1 MKKITAMEKYILDR
15 KVYIFMLFIFTVFS
29 GSKLFSQTVESDE
42 RALLNVDEGIKFS
55 KDSLFQMNLRFRM
68 QNRAGFNSIYNGDNL
83 GVEQFE
89 MRVRRLRLRLD
100 GYVLSPK
107 FQYYIQLAFSKADL
121 DLETGDIAQPVRD
134 AILYYTIN
142 KNFYLGF
149 GQSKLPGNRERVISS
164 GNLQFADRSIANS
177 LFTLDRDFGL
187 FGYYTLRTKSEAI
200 FLLKGAISSGDGRNA
215 SAINNGLSYT
225 GRVEVLPFGVF
236 SNSGDYSEGDLEFEP
251 RPKLSIGMTLSEN
264 QKAVRTGGQLGADL
278 FQARTLNSII
288 VDAMFKYKGWGLMS
302 EYMSRSTN
310 DPITTNEL
318 GDVRFVIV
326 GKGMNTHVSR
336 MVGPKSELALRYA
349 FVVPDASIDT
359 YLDRV
364 DESLIGFTHYLNGHR
379 IKVQANIGYRWLEG
393 LYQIENS
400 GNSWTG
406 MFQVE
411 FGI

>member
-1 MKKITAMEKYILDR
+1 MSINLKSKIYAIVSFVILGL
-15 KVYIFMLFIFTVFS
+15 IFINS
-29 GSKLFSQTVESDE
+29 GSLHAQTVESDE

-55 KDSLFQMNLRFRM
+55 KDSLFLMNLRFRM
-68 QNRAGFNSIYNGDNL
+68 QNRAGFNSIYSGSNL
-83 GVEQFE
+83 GIEQFE

-134 AILYYTIN
+134 AILYYTVN
-142 KNFYLGF
+142 DNFYIGF

-177 LFTLDRDFGL
+177 LFTLDRDFGI
-187 FGYYTLRTKSEAI
+187 FGYYTMRTKTPAI

-215 SAINNGLSYT
+215 SAINNGLSFT
-225 GRVEVLPFGVF
+225 GRLEALPFGLF
-236 SNSGDYSEGDLEFEP
+236 KNNGDYSEGDLEFEES
-251 RPKLSIGMTLSEN
+251 PKLSIGVTLSEN
-264 QKAVRTGGQLGADL
+264 QKAVRTGGQLGPEL
-278 FQARTLNSII
+278 FESRTLNSII
-288 VDAMFKYKGWGLMS
+288 VDAMFKYKGWGVMS
-302 EYMSRSTN
+302 EYMSRSSL
-310 DPITTNEL
+310 DPITQNDA
-318 GDVRFVIV
+318 GDIRFVVV
-326 GKGMNTHVSR
+326 GHGLNTHISKMISR
-336 MVGPKSELALRYA
+336 KSELAVRYA
-349 FVVPDASIDT
+349 YVIPNEAI
-359 YLDRV
+359 LGLQNRV
-364 DESLIGFTHYLNGHR
+364 DETLLGYTHYLNGHR

-393 LYQIENS
+393 LYQLENA

>member
-1 MKKITAMEKYILDR
+1 MKICDLKRIAAVFIILFLIGVND
-15 KVYIFMLFIFTVFS
+15 IHC
-29 GSKLFSQTVESDE
+29 QTVESDE
-42 RALLNVDEGIKFS
+42 RALLNVDEGIRFS

-68 QNRAGFNSIYNGDNL
+68 QNRAGFNSIYDGENL

-89 MRVRRLRLRLD
+89 MRVRRLRLRFD

-142 KNFYLGF
+142 KNLYLGF

-187 FGYYTLRTKSEAI
+187 FGYYTLRTRSQSI

-215 SAINNGLSYT
+215 SAVNNGLSYT
-225 GRVEVLPFGVF
+225 GRIEALPFGVF
-236 SNSGDYSEGDLEFEP
+236 RNSGDYSEGDLEFEP
-251 RPKLSIGMTLSEN
+251 LPKLSVGITLSEN
-264 QKAVRTGGQLGADL
+264 QKAIRTGGQLGAEL
-278 FQARTLNSII
+278 FQARTLNSLI
-288 VDAMFKYKGWGLMS
+288 VDAMFKYQGWALMS
-302 EYMSRSTN
+302 EYMSRSTK
-310 DPITTNEL
+310 DPITTNEV

-326 GKGMNTHVSR
+326 GKGVNTHVSR
-336 MVGPKSELALRYA
+336 MIGPKSELALRYA
-349 FVVPDASIDT
+349 FVVPDKSIDM
-359 YLDRV
+359 YLERV

-379 IKVQANIGYRWLEG
+379 IKIQANLGYRWLEG